1 MQIFV
6 NTLPGYTITLYVA
19 QSNAIDNVK
28 TTIQDEE
35 GVHLSDAELA
45 ALSDRLN
52 QDEDK
57 TWLALGRN
65 FSRRRGY

>member
-1 MQIFV
+1 M
-6 NTLPGYTITLYVA
+6 
-19 QSNAIDNVK
+19 
-28 TTIQDEE
+28 IQDEE
-35 GVHLSDAELA
+35 GGYLSDAELA

-57 TWLALGRN
+57 TWLALGRS